1 MKVVIFGAGPFASL
15 AWYCLTHDSP
25 YEVVGFTVDADYLT
39 ERELHGL
46 PVVDFAALEHAFGP
60 EDHQILLPVSAHGQN
75 ALRRDRYLSAKARG
89 YACASWI
96 SSRAVTWPDL
106 ACGDNAMVFEGA
118 IVQPFARIGSN
129 TIVRSGCHVSHHAVV
144 EDHCFLAP
152 RACLGGGAVI
162 KERCFVGLNATIR
175 DNITLAPGCFIAAG
189 AVVTAD
195 TEPDG
200 LYMGVP
206 ARRVAR

>member
-1 MKVVIFGAGPFASL
+1 
-15 AWYCLTHDSP
+15 
-25 YEVVGFTVDADYLT
+25 
-39 ERELHGL
+39 
-46 PVVDFAALEHAFGP
+46 
-60 EDHQILLPVSAHGQN
+60 
-75 ALRRDRYLSAKARG
+75 
-89 YACASWI
+89 
-96 SSRAVTWPDL
+96 
-106 ACGDNAMVFEGA
+106 
-118 IVQPFARIGSN
+118 
-129 TIVRSGCHVSHHAVV
+129 
-144 EDHCFLAP
+144 LAP

-175 DNITLAPGCFIAAG
+175 DNITIAPGCFIAAG